1 MSREARR
8 SISGDWKG
16 CSQVV
21 RAKLQYYYTFK
32 AVGDI
37 IQCHKWEEATGEHAD
52 MYKVTPNTDWH
63 GCTCAAWKK
72 CKHQRCVEEAIL
84 DGRIRELWRW
94 RWDEKQGWTELKDI
108 QPIQEL
114 M

>member
-1 MSREARR
+1 M
-8 SISGDWKG
+8 
-16 CSQVV
+16 V

-84 DGRIRELWRW
+84 DGKIRELWRW

-108 QPIQEL
+108 QPIEEHEDV
-114 M
+114 